1 MLYFL
6 TFMLCHYIKLDS
18 VIYVHVHVH
27 FVYIYI
33 YIFFL
38 YFIYAFIINS
48 VGEHIKIMGS
58 VCYSYNLIIVFKR
71 VFMNTS

>member
-1 MLYFL
+1 
-6 TFMLCHYIKLDS
+6 MLCHYIKLDS

-33 YIFFL
+33 FFL

-48 VGEHIKIMGS
+48 VGEHIKIMDS

>member
-1 MLYFL
+1 MCSC
-6 TFMLCHYIKLDS
+6 TCSLCI
-18 VIYVHVHVH
+18 
-27 FVYIYI
+27 YIYI
-33 YIFFL
+33 YFL

>member
-1 MLYFL
+1 
-6 TFMLCHYIKLDS
+6 MLCHYIKLDS

-33 YIFFL
+33 YIYIL

-58 VCYSYNLIIVFKR
+58 VRYSYNLIIVFKR